1 MIQNSGTTRLTAAGV
16 LGTAGR
22 AVRIFSITVI
32 SDGTAG
38 VTTVRDGSTSGGVV
52 YDIIAGVISSGATR
66 VYGSTGRLFV
76 DGCYIDADSHSI
88 GVIVDWNYAS

>member
-16 LGTAGR
+16 LGTASKP
-22 AVRIFSITVI
+22 VRVFSITVI

-38 VTTVRDGSTSGGVV
+38 VTTVRDGTTSSGAA
-52 YDIIAGVISSGATR
+52 YDIIGGVISQGKT
-66 VYGSTGRLFV
+66 VLYGEAGRLFP
-76 DGCYIDADSHSI
+76 DGCYIDADAHSI

>member
-1 MIQNSGTTRLTAAGV
+1 MIQNAGTTRLTAAGV
-16 LGTAGR
+16 LGAAGR

-38 VTTVRDGSTSGGVV
+38 VTTVRDGSTAGGVA
-52 YDIIAGVISSGATR
+52 YDIIGGTISQGKTVI
-66 VYGSTGRLFV
+66 YGETGRLFP
-76 DGCYIDADSHSI
+76 DGCYIDADAHSI